1 MEFLLLHPQR
11 FSRKNNLFL
20 IVNIG
25 LTKPGTKK
33 KNISRHT
40 PNSKTNNKWPPQYK
54 LLKVTLQTQKNNLIL
69 SLHDHCKS
77 RIAPCTSKFDI
88 YVFVMVLFAGDIDFV
103 THYRLVDPNKLES
116 YAKAFVVEDDDL
128 DTKLS
133 FKVSKLGI
141 FFSFHW

>member
-1 MEFLLLHPQR
+1 MEPRKKIFQDILLIRKPIINDHHNINCLKLHCK
-11 FSRKNNLFL
+11 RK
-20 IVNIG
+20 
-25 LTKPGTKK
+25 
-33 KNISRHT
+33 
-40 PNSKTNNKWPPQYK
+40 KT
-54 LLKVTLQTQKNNLIL
+54 NLIL
-69 SLHDHCKS
+69 SLHDDCKS

-141 FFSFHW
+141 FFSFH

>member
-1 MEFLLLHPQR
+1 
-11 FSRKNNLFL
+11 
-20 IVNIG
+20 
-25 LTKPGTKK
+25 
-33 KNISRHT
+33 
-40 PNSKTNNKWPPQYK
+40 
-54 LLKVTLQTQKNNLIL
+54 
-69 SLHDHCKS
+69 
-77 RIAPCTSKFDI
+77 
-88 YVFVMVLFAGDIDFV
+88 MVLFAGDIDFV